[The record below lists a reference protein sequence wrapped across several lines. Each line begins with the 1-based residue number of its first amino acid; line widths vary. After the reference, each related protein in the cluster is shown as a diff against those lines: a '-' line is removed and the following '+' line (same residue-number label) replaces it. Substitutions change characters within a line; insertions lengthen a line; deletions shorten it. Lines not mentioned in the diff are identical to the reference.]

1 MVMMSGEPKSKQRPR
16 FSRGHAYTPKETLEA
31 EATVREAYL
40 KAGGFL
46 FEGQVKME
54 LVFALSNRRRRDADN
69 MAKLVMDALNKVA
82 YHDDNQVIEL
92 TIKKVRSLKGW
103 TFVYMEEAQEAS
115 YETPYKYWEEVKERC
130 QSCS

>member
-16 FSRGHAYTPKETLEA
+16 FARGHAYTPKETLEA
-31 EATVREAYL
+31 EAMVREAYL
-40 KAGGFL
+40 EAGGFL
-46 FEGQVKME
+46 FEGQVRME

-92 TIKKVRSLKGW
+92 TIKKVRSPKGW
-103 TFVYMEEAQEAS
+103 TFVYMEEIEEAS
-115 YETPYKYWEEVKERC
+115 YETPYQYWEAVKERS
-130 QSCS
+130 QSRS